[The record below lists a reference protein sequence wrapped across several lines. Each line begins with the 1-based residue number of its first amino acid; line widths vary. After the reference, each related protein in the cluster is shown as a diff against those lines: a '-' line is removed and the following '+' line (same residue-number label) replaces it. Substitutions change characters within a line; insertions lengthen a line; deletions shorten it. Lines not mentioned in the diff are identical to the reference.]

1 MIETLNKLTKD
12 ELILEVVNQKTEI
25 DSLKHQLTNF
35 QKIVFGSKQ
44 EQHKAIE
51 NPEQINLEFTEKVD

>member
-1 MIETLNKLTKD
+1 MIETLNKLSKD

-35 QKIVFGSKQ
+35 QKIVFGSK
-44 EQHKAIE
+44 
-51 NPEQINLEFTEKVD
+51 